1 MSRSTPE
8 RGDMRHYRHLGAEER
23 DRIAEMCARH
33 ERVSAIAAQ
42 SRSDARR
49 EACRPRKRLSDPALA
64 AEVRMRIVDDRWS
77 PEQIDGR
84 SRLERGG
91 RCVVSFSTV
100 YRAVSAGELDPP
112 RAAPGQRVRGRLRR
126 GGRRPRRGREETRGK
141 IRVDH
146 EVSERPREADA
157 RSRLGDWEDDTVV
170 GPTPA
175 CLVTMT
181 DGASRLLVGGRAR
194 ARSSAE
200 VAKVEVRALA
210 GRPLETVTP
219 DGGKEFANHREAG
232 GALGGVPSCLCRPRH
247 PWQKPTVEN
256 TNGLIREFFPK
267 GTDFSR
273 VTDEEARGVFEKV
286 NDRPRKVLGFRTANE
301 VYGRCCTQLDNP
313 PFVFRGPLPAVSA
326 LPRLESRILRS
337 RTLPTRQR
345 HPHRRNRLENGH
357 RSYQRTASD
366 SSRAGC
372 PWSSTTDARP

>member
-1 MSRSTPE
+1 MSRSTSE
-8 RGDMRHYRHLGAEER
+8 RGDMRHYRHLSAEER
-23 DRIAEMCARH
+23 DRIAEMHARH
-33 ERVSAIAAQ
+33 EGVSAIAAAIGRNKSTVSREIARNGRNGRYGAIAAQ

-49 EACRPRKRLSDPALA
+49 KARRPRKRLSDPALA
-64 AEVRMRIVDDRWS
+64 AEVRRRIVDDRWS

-84 SRLERGG
+84 FRLERGG
-91 RCVVSFSTV
+91 RCVVSFSTI
-100 YRAVSAGELDPP
+100 YRAVNAGELDPP
-112 RAAPGQRVRGRLRR
+112 QAAPEERVRGRLRR
-126 GGRRPRRGREETRGK
+126 RGRRPRRGREETRGRIK
-141 IRVDH
+141 VGH

-181 DGASRLLVGGRAR
+181 DRASRLLVGGRAR
-194 ARSSAE
+194 AHSSAE

-219 DGGKEFANHREAG
+219 DRGKEFANHREVSR
-232 GALGGVPSCLCRPRH
+232 ALGGVPFYFCQPHH

-273 VTDEEARGVFEKV
+273 VTDEEVQEVFEKI

-301 VYGRCCTQLDNP
+301 VYREMLH
-313 PFVFRGPLPAVSA
+313 SA
-326 LPRLESRILRS
+326 
-337 RTLPTRQR
+337 
-345 HPHRRNRLENGH
+345 
-357 RSYQRTASD
+357 
-366 SSRAGC
+366 
-372 PWSSTTDARP
+372 

>member
-1 MSRSTPE
+1 MSRSTSE
-8 RGDMRHYRHLGAEER
+8 RGDMRHYKHLSAEER
-23 DRIAEMCARH
+23 DRIAEMYARR
-33 ERVSAIAAQ
+33 EGVSTIAAAIGRNKSTVSREIARNGRRGRYGAIAAQ
-42 SRSDARR
+42 SRSDARHG
-49 EACRPRKRLSDPALA
+49 ACRPRKRLSDPALA
-64 AEVRMRIVDDRWS
+64 AEVRRRIVDDRWS

-84 SRLERGG
+84 LRLERGG
-91 RCVVSFSTV
+91 RCVVSFATI
-100 YRAVSAGELDPP
+100 YRAVNAGELDPP
-112 RAAPGQRVRGRLRR
+112 RAAPADRTRGRLRR

-146 EVSERPREADA
+146 EVSERPHEADA

-181 DGASRLLVGGRAR
+181 DRASRLLVGGRAR

-219 DGGKEFANHREAG
+219 DRGKEFANHREVSR
-232 GALGGVPSCLCRPRH
+232 ALGGVPFYFCQPHH

-256 TNGLIREFFPK
+256 TNGLVREFFPK

-273 VTDEEARGVFEKV
+273 VTDEEVREVFEKI

-301 VYGRCCTQLDNP
+301 VYREMLH
-313 PFVFRGPLPAVSA
+313 SA
-326 LPRLESRILRS
+326 
-337 RTLPTRQR
+337 
-345 HPHRRNRLENGH
+345 
-357 RSYQRTASD
+357 
-366 SSRAGC
+366 
-372 PWSSTTDARP
+372 

>member
-1 MSRSTPE
+1 MSRSTSE
-8 RGDMRHYRHLGAEER
+8 RGDMRHYRHLSAEER
-23 DRIAEMCARH
+23 DRIAEMHARH
-33 ERVSAIAAQ
+33 EGVSAIAAAIGRNKSTVSREIARNGRNGRYGAIAAQ

-49 EACRPRKRLSDPALA
+49 KACRPRKRLSDPALA
-64 AEVRMRIVDDRWS
+64 AEVRRRIVDDRWS

-84 SRLERGG
+84 FRLERGG
-91 RCVVSFSTV
+91 RCVVSFSTI
-100 YRAVSAGELDPP
+100 YRAVNAGELDPP
-112 RAAPGQRVRGRLRR
+112 QAAPEERVRGRLRR
-126 GGRRPRRGREETRGK
+126 RGRRPGRGREETRGRIK
-141 IRVDH
+141 VDH

-181 DGASRLLVGGRAR
+181 DRASRLLVGGRAR

-219 DGGKEFANHREAG
+219 DRGKEFANHREVSR
-232 GALGGVPSCLCRPRH
+232 ALGGVPFYFCQPHH

-273 VTDEEARGVFEKV
+273 VTDEEVQEVFEKI

-301 VYGRCCTQLDNP
+301 VYREMLH
-313 PFVFRGPLPAVSA
+313 SA
-326 LPRLESRILRS
+326 
-337 RTLPTRQR
+337 
-345 HPHRRNRLENGH
+345 
-357 RSYQRTASD
+357 
-366 SSRAGC
+366 
-372 PWSSTTDARP
+372 